1 MAANHRVK
9 ECIHYNGG
17 YDCDYV
23 DGDPPEALCCGVC
36 TLPFR
41 EPQLL
46 CCCGK
51 KICESCIERVR
62 LQGKRCPYCNQAI
75 RTVLDKE
82 LRSKVLD
89 LAVYCSNRKDG
100 CTWTGELRNVY
111 DHISMSCQLEKPKCR
126 YCREEFIRSY
136 LDMHEKDECIDRP
149 LEVKLDSFKRQ
160 VSSQFAQYEDKM
172 ALCDSKMAQ
181 YESKMAQCD
190 NRMAQ
195 YESKMAQ
202 CDSKMAQYESKMAA
216 QCDNKMAQC
225 DNKMAQYES
234 KMAQCDNK
242 MAQYESKMA
251 QCDNKMAQCD
261 NKMAQYESKMAQ
273 CDSKMAQYES
283 KIAECECKIAQ
294 WSTQLVCP
302 PCKLTMNGYTYH
314 KNSKDEWFSPP
325 FYDRPGGYKFCLKVD
340 VNGTGSHV
348 SVYVYLMKGL
358 NDDRLV
364 WPFQGSIEIQLVNQ
378 KKHNKSVVI
387 EFDKKAA
394 SRGRADRA
402 VMEDTSD
409 LGWGFSQFASH
420 CRVEKVTDRSQ
431 YITDDCLTFI
441 IADITI
447 KCSITH

>member
-23 DGDPPEALCCGVC
+23 DDDPPEALCCGVC

-82 LRSKVLD
+82 LRSRVLD

-100 CTWTGELRNVY
+100 CTWTGELRSIH
-111 DHISMSCQLEKPKCR
+111 DHISRSCQLEKQRCR
-126 YCREEFIRSY
+126 YCREEFIRSC
-136 LDMHEKDECIDRP
+136 LDMHEKDECIDGP
-149 LEVKLDSFKRQ
+149 LEAKLDSFKRQ
-160 VSSQFAQYEDKM
+160 VSTQFAQYKAKM

-181 YESKMAQCD
+181 YESKMALCD
-190 NRMAQ
+190 NKMAQ
-195 YESKMAQ
+195 YESKMAL
-202 CDSKMAQYESKMAA
+202 CDSKMAQYESKMAL
-216 QCDNKMAQC
+216 CDN
-225 DNKMAQYES
+225 
-234 KMAQCDNK
+234 
-242 MAQYESKMA
+242 
-251 QCDNKMAQCD
+251 
-261 NKMAQYESKMAQ
+261 
-273 CDSKMAQYES
+273 KMAQYES

-294 WSTQLVCP
+294 LSTQLVCP
-302 PCKLTMNGYTYH
+302 PCKITMNGYTNH
-314 KNSKDEWFSPP
+314 KTSKDEWFSPP
-325 FYDRPGGYKFCLKVD
+325 FYDRPGGYKFCLKVH
-340 VNGTGSHV
+340 VNGTGSHL

-394 SRGRADRA
+394 AKGRADRA
-402 VMEDTSD
+402 VIEDTGD
-409 LGWGFSQFASH
+409 LGWGFSQFVSH
-420 CRVEKVTDRSQ
+420 RRVEKVTDRSQ

-447 KCSITH
+447 KCSIPH